1 MEMLWLAASIA
12 PPRAPR
18 KGEPRTVETPD
29 ADRAAKAQPV
39 RFVCRFA
46 PSPNGPLHLGHAFS
60 ALVNHDAA
68 RRAGGRFL
76 VRMEDI
82 DLTRCRPEF
91 AAAILDDLAFLG
103 APPDAPPRR
112 QSAHMADYAAA
123 LERLEAMG
131 LVYPAF
137 ESRNEIAR
145 AVTEREA
152 AGAPLARDPDGVALL
167 PFARERLPDSERAR
181 RRAAGE
187 PHVLRLDMA
196 AARAAAAGPLSWR
209 EAQGRPEGPA
219 APVEAAPEAWG
230 DVILARRDVPTSY
243 HLSVVVDDAAQDI
256 THVIRGAD
264 LFQATAVHVLLQR
277 LLGLPQPIYHHHR
290 LIRDAAGA
298 KLSKSTGSAGLA
310 TLRAAG
316 VTAPEVRRRLGLQP
330 TPST

>member
-1 MEMLWLAASIA
+1 MAHAASMA
-12 PPRAPR
+12 PPGAPR
-18 KGEPRTVETPD
+18 KGEPRTVETQE
-29 ADRAAKAQPV
+29 ADRGTTPAPR

-46 PSPNGPLHLGHAFS
+46 PSPNGRLHLGHAYS

-68 RRAGGRFL
+68 RRMGGTYL

-91 AAAILDDLAFLG
+91 ADAILDDLAFIG

-123 LERLEAMG
+123 LARLEGMG

-137 ESRNEIAR
+137 ESRAEIAR
-145 AVTEREA
+145 AVAAQDA
-152 AGAPLARDPDGVALL
+152 AGAPLARDPDGVPLL
-167 PFARERLPDSERAR
+167 PFARKRLSDAARAR

-187 PHVLRLDMA
+187 PHVLRLHMA
-196 AARAAAAGPLSWR
+196 AAVEAAGGPLAWH
-209 EAQGRPEGPA
+209 EAQGLPEGPA
-219 APVEAAPEAWG
+219 ALVAAAPEAWG

-243 HLSVVVDDAAQDI
+243 HLSVVVDDAAQGI
-256 THVIRGAD
+256 THVIRGED

-277 LLGLPQPIYHHHR
+277 LLGLPQPVYHHHR

-298 KLSKSTGSAGLA
+298 KLSKSAGADGLA
-310 TLRAAG
+310 ALRAAG
-316 VTAPEVRRRLGLQP
+316 VTPAELRRRLGLQP
-330 TPST
+330 TPAT